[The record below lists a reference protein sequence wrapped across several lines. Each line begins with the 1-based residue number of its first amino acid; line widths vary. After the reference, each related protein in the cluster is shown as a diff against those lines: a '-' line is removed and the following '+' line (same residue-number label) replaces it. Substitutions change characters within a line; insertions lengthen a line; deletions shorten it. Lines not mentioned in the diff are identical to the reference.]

1 MISFHFLLV
10 ASDALLSV
18 CPQVLVQDPHR
29 KWNAARAVTSAKSW
43 KKIEAELKHSVRM
56 ISEQPDIGFEQLC
69 EKGAD
74 EEDQEEEDGLT
85 MDELIARLRM

>member
-1 MISFHFLLV
+1 M
-10 ASDALLSV
+10 
-18 CPQVLVQDPHR
+18 QDPHR

-56 ISEQPDIGFEQLC
+56 IIEQPDIGFEQLC
-69 EKGAD
+69 KKGANEENQED
-74 EEDQEEEDGLT
+74 EELNLNGALSII